1 MIELITIALFQFF
14 ALNSQADATAP
25 VGGTGWGNNDVN
37 ATQSAQTVGGTGWG
51 NNDVNATQSAQT
63 VGGTG
68 WGNND
73 ITK

>member
-1 MIELITIALFQFF
+1 MLELITIALFQFF
-14 ALNSQADATAP
+14 TLNQQPNGS
-25 VGGTGWGNNDVN
+25 
-37 ATQSAQTVGGTGWG
+37 STVGGTGWG
-51 NNDVNATQSAQT
+51 NNDATT